1 MVEKMKK
8 RDIQQRADKGI
19 VTDVFGWLECVILNQ
34 EAGVRMLQQ
43 QQQKGI

>member
-8 RDIQQRADKGI
+8 RDIQQKADGGI

-34 EAGVRMLQQ
+34 EAANRLLQQ
-43 QQQKGI
+43 EKL